1 MSLIIFQI
9 HVLKALILDHAARH
23 NEPTGIHHITE
34 TDLSKELNLATTFNC
49 RAVTE
54 MISYNSS
61 EQADHFTSVHL
72 CKIRA

>member
-1 MSLIIFQI
+1 MSLIMLQI
-9 HVLKALILDHAARH
+9 CVLKALILYHAARH
-23 NEPTGIHHITE
+23 NERTGIHHITE
-34 TDLSKELNLATTFNC
+34 IDLSKELNLATTFNC

-61 EQADHFTSVHL
+61 EQADHFTTVHL